1 MEAQLKELLPF
12 LRDKNPQ
19 VRQIA
24 LSNLVPQTPKDA
36 PYREI
41 FFSGG
46 SGGLK
51 NSKDENGVIRDLKLL
66 CRDQLAVA
74 HDAFRALVNLS
85 DSPMLVSSLSEPSF
99 LTFLVSYT
107 INPQSILADLASML
121 LSNLTASSTACSTV
135 LSMKVTVIANEKLP
149 NGFYASQSRS
159 GTCAAPVSYPS
170 GEEREVLALPLLL
183 DAFVQGAQLVNEGE
197 DLSKRNRKGNLHFMA
212 SVFAN
217 LTSSP
222 AGRLFFLTPQPSN
235 ILKPSADLEYPL
247 AKVVSFTE
255 HKDRIRRGGVAS
267 TIKNCAFHARGHRAM
282 LNTEDVR
289 VCVPPSK
296 VEAPGIGVLPYIL
309 LPLAGPEE
317 FDLEDQEKLPESL
330 QFLPPDKTREPDNTL
345 RLTYVETLLLL
356 CHTRWGRDY
365 LRANGVYEIVRA
377 AHEAET
383 VDKISEHV
391 ERLVQLI
398 KGEEPS
404 QVMPEE
410 EEYDALPA
418 EDHLDYSKMF
428 DTNPLL
434 KTLPSSEPS
443 RSKNGQEEAE
453 AKEKAEEEEEGPV
466 IEALGADS
474 DEEIVEV

>member
-19 VRQIA
+19 VRQIV
-24 LSNLVPQTPKDA
+24 LSNLVAQTPKAA

-41 FFSGG
+41 FFSG

-135 LSMKVTVIANEKLP
+135 LSMKVTVIANEKHP

-222 AGRLFFLTPQPSN
+222 AGRLFFFTPQPSN
-235 ILKPSADLEYPL
+235 ILKPSEDPL

-267 TIKNCAFHARGHRAM
+267 TTLLSTNCAFHARGHRAM

-296 VEAPGIGVLPYIL
+296 VEAPGIEILSYIL

-317 FDLEDQEKLPESL
+317 YLEDQEKLPESL
-330 QFLPPDKTREPDNTL
+330 QFLPPDKKREPDNTL

-443 RSKNGQEEAE
+443 RSKNGQEEAG
-453 AKEKAEEEEEGPV
+453 AKGKAEEEEGPV